1 MTRHPEILPGCQQS
15 AHQNCQVAKFRFPAG
30 LSAVVH
36 VGPVEAGRPCSFS
49 WCRLQM
55 IRADDP
61 DTLHCMNFD
70 AQSADMIPMLHI
82 LMDQGSTANAP
93 PMHLSWTSACSY
105 ITVTTKSIGFTEIY
119 KDLSEDNSKKCS
131 PDDVYVDSQ
140 L

>member
-1 MTRHPEILPGCQQS
+1 MTRRPEILPGCQQS

-61 DTLHCMNFD
+61 DTVHCMNFD

-82 LMDQGSTANAP
+82 LMDQGSTANASFLDQCLLV
-93 PMHLSWTSACSY
+93 HYSY
-105 ITVTTKSIGFTEIY
+105 DKVHRLHRDIQGP
-119 KDLSEDNSKKCS
+119 LRG
-131 PDDVYVDSQ
+131 Q
-140 L
+140 LQKMFS